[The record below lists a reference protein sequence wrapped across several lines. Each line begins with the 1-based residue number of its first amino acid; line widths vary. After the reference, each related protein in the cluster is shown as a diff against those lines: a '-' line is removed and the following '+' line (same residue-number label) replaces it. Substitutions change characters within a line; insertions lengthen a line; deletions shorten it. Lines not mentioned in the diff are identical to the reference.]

1 MGRYLTIHN
10 VKSGSYSSISIDKS
24 AKNDFQ
30 KAKFNG
36 MGVAGDGE
44 FYSVVQAV
52 KLIQYMEEDAGL
64 KEDRK
69 SVV

>member
-1 MGRYLTIHN
+1 
-10 VKSGSYSSISIDKS
+10 
-24 AKNDFQ
+24 
-30 KAKFNG
+30 

-64 KEDRK
+64 KEKIMQLHPGFNESSNPVIVTFRIK
-69 SVV
+69 ESALEWSEGPSNLVP